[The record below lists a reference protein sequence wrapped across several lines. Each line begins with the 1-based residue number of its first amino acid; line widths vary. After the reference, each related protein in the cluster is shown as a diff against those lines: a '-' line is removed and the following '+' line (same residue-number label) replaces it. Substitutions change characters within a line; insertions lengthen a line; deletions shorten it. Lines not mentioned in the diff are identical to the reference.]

1 MILTHT
7 LTRPDRPE
15 EVVCLF
21 IDGTPRNG
29 DVQCV
34 IRYRDRDTGEPVEHR
49 YPPSL
54 ISAEIENGIRAAG
67 HERLGWTVT
76 REYDR

>member
-1 MILTHT
+1 MRLTHT

-15 EVVCLF
+15 ETVRLY

-34 IRYRDRDTGEPVEHR
+34 IRYRDQDTGEPVEHR
-49 YPPSL
+49 YPPQL
-54 ISAEIENGIRAAG
+54 TSAEIENETRASG
-67 HERLGWTVT
+67 NGRLGWTVT
-76 REYDR
+76 REND